1 MEMIL
6 TPRHLGLSG
15 FPNGASLKFSS
26 HVLLRRKA
34 DSWRVPATVLAD
46 AARLYMSNK
55 VLHRQND
62 PFLKTSGNVGV
73 L

>member
-1 MEMIL
+1 MEMIS

-34 DSWRVPATVLAD
+34 DSWRAPTTVLAG
-46 AARLYMSNK
+46 AATLYMSNK
-55 VLHRQND
+55 VLPRQND
-62 PFLKTSGNVGV
+62 PFLKASGNVGI